1 MPSFLNLGPPRKRK
15 SVSFLN
21 QIHKTTLDLHTI
33 LFQCFSFML
42 CSEIYRNLE
51 FYYHSMRFS
60 LRKEMNPVNSIPQ
73 VETFWAALKQDP
85 DYDMFS
91 FHFDTLQQ
99 LMNSNATKSVMEI
112 EQKGN
117 PLELTIDGKTMCD
130 MSLIDLPNGSETKLT
145 LILGSVFYF
154 LSHTN
159 NMKEMFHNKPV
170 VTQSNLIQKYQGT
183 RFRNL
188 IVILC
193 HNLFCLEQWE
203 SIVYEFIQKYTTF
216 FHDHFG
222 KSFQSVTHKTNQFFN
237 EDLGK
242 NDEICFLIRLVQK
255 NHGSLFVKSHDNHL
269 VTSVVTI
276 EDCHDIKSAHFNMTM
291 KDKWSL
297 LPPSFHFIYYN
308 STSNGSHFLDLNNIR
323 VNSVLACLVGLQKY
337 EDKKQKAKD
346 YEENCNM
353 LFRLLHSCRSPPPE
367 KLHQELT
374 SYIDK
379 LRYYEMKIE
388 YSGSNFLNLGDIM
401 MFNTK
406 ETNFNLLRSNLKSY
420 HIVLTESILHDGFTL
435 NQLSSNIQS
444 QIDNVPNDDD
454 NAHRKQKMI
463 LGMQR
468 MIDDTT
474 CCICLS
480 NCSIVSKKQKTDEE
494 FSRDDDDVDEIH
506 LLLCCLNKIHSSCMQ
521 FDHCPFCKIESVTAI
536 WSSIQSKEREIKPG
550 MSNLMTYIETNPFK
564 DHQKNPLSLYS
575 RLQQVMNCFLDYVK
589 ENPTESIR
597 CILICKE
604 SRLNNFYIQLA
615 RLLPKDYRKSM
626 KIYRYSST
634 NTTGY
639 FRKNTQEKIQILT
652 LPMYMDLS
660 KRIDIGYVNTILQIG
675 DLVTEEQK
683 KQILFHSVSTKP
695 VSKEFCYMK
704 IQKTK

>member
-1 MPSFLNLGPPRKRK
+1 MSSFLNLGPPRKRK
-15 SVSFLN
+15 SLSFVSE
-21 QIHKTTLDLHTI
+21 IRKTTLDLSTI
-33 LFQCFSFML
+33 LFQFLSFML
-42 CSEIYRNLE
+42 CSKIYRNLE
-51 FYYHSMRFS
+51 LYYHDIRFS
-60 LRKEMNPVNSIPQ
+60 LRKEMNPVNPITQ
-73 VETFWAALKQDP
+73 IETFWTLLKNDP
-85 DYDMFS
+85 DHDMFS

-99 LMNSNATKSVMEI
+99 LVNSNATKSIMEI
-112 EQKGN
+112 EKKDN
-117 PLELTIDGKTMCD
+117 PLQFTIDGNKMCD

-170 VTQSNLIQKYQGT
+170 VTQANVMQRYQGT

-193 HNLFCLEQWE
+193 HNLFCLQQWE
-203 SIVYEFIQKYTTF
+203 SIIYEFIGKYATF
-216 FHDHFG
+216 FHNHFG
-222 KSFQSVTHKTNQFFN
+222 KSFQCVIHKTNQFFN
-237 EDLGK
+237 QDLGK
-242 NDEICFLIRLVQK
+242 NNEICFLIRLVQK
-255 NHGSLFVKSHDNHL
+255 NNVSLFVKCHDNYL
-269 VTSVVTI
+269 VTSVVML

-291 KDKWSL
+291 KDKWCL

-308 STSNGSHFLDLNNIR
+308 STSNGCDFFDLNNIR
-323 VNSVLACLVGLQKY
+323 VNSVLACIVGLQKY

-346 YEENCNM
+346 HEENCNM
-353 LFRLLHSCRSPPPE
+353 LFRLLHSCRNPPFE
-367 KLHQELT
+367 MLHQELNQ
-374 SYIDK
+374 YIK
-379 LRYYEMKIE
+379 QLRYYDMEID
-388 YSGSNFLNLGDIM
+388 YSGSNFLNVDDIM

-406 ETNFNLLRSNLKSY
+406 ETNFNLLRKKLESY
-420 HIVLTESILHDGFTL
+420 HIVLTDSFLHNGFTL
-435 NQLSSNIQS
+435 NQLSRNIQF
-444 QIDNVPNDDD
+444 QIDNIPSDD
-454 NAHRKQKMI
+454 AHRKEKMI

-468 MIDDTT
+468 MINDTT

-480 NCSIVSKKQKTDEE
+480 TCSIVSKKQKICE
-494 FSRDDDDVDEIH
+494 SSNDDVDEVH
-506 LLLCCLNKIHSSCMQ
+506 VLLCCLNKIHSSCMQ

-536 WSSIQSKEREIKPG
+536 WSSIESKERELKPG

-564 DHQKNPLSLYS
+564 DHQKNPFSLYS
-575 RLQQVMNCFLDYVK
+575 RLQQVMNCFLDYVEK
-589 ENPTESIR
+589 NPTESIR

-626 KIYRYSST
+626 KIYRYST
-634 NTTGY
+634 KNTIGY
-639 FRKNTQEKIQILT
+639 FHKNTEEKIQILT

-660 KRIDIGYVNTILQIG
+660 KKINMECINTILEIG

-683 KQILFHSVSTKP
+683 ETILFHSVTTKSL
-695 VSKEFCYMK
+695 SKEFCYMK